1 MRKPYLAVVNPAAGF
16 GRCGQMF
23 GAVLERLR
31 LTGVEVDVVETR
43 HSGHAVEIARQGY
56 SDGYRRF
63 LAVGGDGTSFEIV
76 NGLFPEALEGE
87 RPALGFLPLGT
98 GNSFLRDFTSDG
110 VNYAIDAILQSR
122 ERPCDVI
129 RLRHSNGDL
138 YYINILSFGFVADV
152 CTLANRR
159 FKRLGE
165 AGYFLA
171 VVLCLARFQQRVISL
186 RLDGSPE
193 VIRHRTALLIFNNS
207 KFTGGK
213 MMLAPNAD
221 TSDGKLEIVR
231 WAAGRIEFLRNF
243 SKVYDGSHITHPKIW
258 HGPASHVEFQ
268 FDEPV
273 DIMVDGEVLT
283 LHCRSLEVLP
293 SALNVIV

>member
-43 HSGHAVEIARQGY
+43 HSGHAVEIAREAY
-56 SDGYRRF
+56 RDGYRRF

-193 VIRHRTALLIFNNS
+193 VIR
-207 KFTGGK
+207 
-213 MMLAPNAD
+213 
-221 TSDGKLEIVR
+221 
-231 WAAGRIEFLRNF
+231 
-243 SKVYDGSHITHPKIW
+243 
-258 HGPASHVEFQ
+258 
-268 FDEPV
+268 
-273 DIMVDGEVLT
+273 
-283 LHCRSLEVLP
+283 
-293 SALNVIV
+293 